1 MATHSSATARQPHVN
16 QATRTAAGETIIDT
30 IDFPQTPEVIEHDSS
45 KDKIQALA
53 EIICRAGDES
63 PAALLVLMATLENS
77 TDPKALA
84 HTVKHFAF
92 TRCGELN
99 LFGMVEAQTALIEND
114 WPPLPPLRNCVEL
127 PVSGSERFVDAI
139 ELLQRRL

>member
-1 MATHSSATARQPHVN
+1 MSKDSSATAHEPHVN
-16 QATRTAAGETIIDT
+16 QPTRNSGETIINT
-30 IDFPQTPEVIEHDSS
+30 IDFPRPPDTIEPDTNRQ
-45 KDKIQALA
+45 KIEALA
-53 EIICRAGDES
+53 KIFCRAGDES

-99 LFGMVEAQTALIEND
+99 LFGMVEAQTALIEN
-114 WPPLPPLRNCVEL
+114 
-127 PVSGSERFVDAI
+127 A
-139 ELLQRRL
+139 LLALSP